1 MNRSEQIN
9 ELAAALAKFHKEVSN
24 PTKNA
29 TNPHFRSQYA
39 DLAEVINVS
48 REPLAAAG
56 LSILQMICLDDKYV
70 TIETIMLH
78 VSGQFISSVLSVPVS
93 KMDAQGVG
101 SAATYGRR
109 YSWAAMCGLA
119 QQDDDANSAV
129 GKSQDQPHQDQ
140 QRKSTAVIE
149 KTPYTLERA
158 KSMVTGWQENKMNP
172 ATLLTGIKSKH
183 TIDADVEKYITESL
197 EGG

>member
-1 MNRSEQIN
+1 MNKSEQIN
-9 ELAAALAKFHKEVSN
+9 ELGAALAKFHKEVSN

-29 TNPHFRSQYA
+29 TNPHFKSQYA

-48 REPLAAAG
+48 REPLAAVG
-56 LSILQMICLDDKYV
+56 LSILQMVGLDDKCV
-70 TIETIMLH
+70 TIETMMLH

-101 SAATYGRR
+101 SATTYGRR

-129 GKSQDQPHQDQ
+129 GNRPQPRQDQ
-140 QRKSTAVIE
+140 QRQPTAVIE

-158 KSMVTGWQENKMNP
+158 KSMVVGWQENKMNP
-172 ATLLTGIKSKH
+172 VTLLTGIKGKH
-183 TIDADVEKYITESL
+183 TIEAEVEQFIVDSL